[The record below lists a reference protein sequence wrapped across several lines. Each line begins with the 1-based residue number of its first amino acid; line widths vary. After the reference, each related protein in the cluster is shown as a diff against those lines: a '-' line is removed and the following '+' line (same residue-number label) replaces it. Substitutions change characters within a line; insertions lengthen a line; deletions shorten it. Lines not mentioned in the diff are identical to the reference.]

1 MTATYFST
9 TSLAFFSAASSSSS
23 SKEILRLRPSVVV
36 LLWSASSIAR
46 LPSVILPSAFSSSAS
61 RRESLWVREPISCSF
76 SSRVCSSFLFFAS
89 ASSARATASSASLRR
104 DARRYVRVV
113 STKRVCFSTNPLVLR
128 HNLESTHLLNPIH
141 NSR

>member
-89 ASSARATASSASLRR
+89 ASSARASALSASARSW
-104 DARRYVRVV
+104 ARRYMR
-113 STKRVCFSTNPLVLR
+113 STRSGTTTAYKQVQA
-128 HNLESTHLLNPIH
+128 HLLNLIH
-141 NSR
+141 CSSCLDEVLR